1 MRNLLFHAVP
11 ESVVHV
17 IVVFGRRARRL
28 RAVPAVSSSAAASRQ
43 QVSQWQTASPYD
55 GTCPTGYVL
64 GSWKAH
70 NQWHTQRQD
79 KRQKAG
85 EDGPLPLPSS
95 DALPAE
101 ARGVSRSG
109 ALSGADR
116 PAGRTTL
123 DSGAWVAA
131 SHLVAGSHRADTTQT
146 GTATATQPF
155 FCVPSYTGGGR
166 SLRRHNMA
174 AGYCPAPQ
182 ASARPH
188 RPLTHCLVAD
198 PRGMEGV
205 EHDDPLWARVVR
217 TGDQRCVDEP
227 TNPPPPLP
235 TVTTTAAG
243 SPPLVDVRG
252 HSERTPNK
260 RRVAGRDGA
269 HCEGDPQAHGGG
281 NATRGSERQEAAS
294 DPSRAGRFLL
304 PGHLEQFLAS
314 LAAHPG

>member
-1 MRNLLFHAVP
+1 M
-11 ESVVHV
+11 
-17 IVVFGRRARRL
+17 
-28 RAVPAVSSSAAASRQ
+28 PAVSSSAAASRQ

-243 SPPLVDVRG
+243 SPPCVSRCSWHGPACALCAL
-252 HSERTPNK
+252 S
-260 RRVAGRDGA
+260 
-269 HCEGDPQAHGGG
+269 GGG
-281 NATRGSERQEAAS
+281 DDDDFTSSFLLQPGRRPGTQREDTEQATRSRTGWCPLRGRSASTWWRQCDQRE
-294 DPSRAGRFLL
+294 
-304 PGHLEQFLAS
+304 
-314 LAAHPG
+314 